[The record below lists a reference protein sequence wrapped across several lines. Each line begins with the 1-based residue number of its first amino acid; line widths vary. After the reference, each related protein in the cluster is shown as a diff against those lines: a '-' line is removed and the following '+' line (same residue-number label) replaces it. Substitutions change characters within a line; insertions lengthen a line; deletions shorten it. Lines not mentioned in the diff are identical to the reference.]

1 MAVTCAAAMVALV
14 ACASTAGAAA
24 TPEPQADLISD
35 VSLVEPVHI
44 SSDKPT
50 EMQLVRLTIPP
61 GGSTGWHSHDAS
73 VLVAVEKGTATF
85 YDADDPRCTPHRFD
99 PGMGTP
105 EVPGHVHIT
114 RNEGDTPLVLDVV
127 FLVPPG
133 GNPGIAQPRPGNCP
147 F

>member
-1 MAVTCAAAMVALV
+1 MFSTRRPSVRLSLALLFAAILAAYAGQGTTHAAAKTYYL
-14 ACASTAGAAA
+14 SSGAY
-24 TPEPQADLISD
+24 T
-35 VSLVEPVHI
+35 
-44 SSDKPT
+44 
-50 EMQLVRLTIPP
+50 
-61 GGSTGWHSHDAS
+61 
-73 VLVAVEKGTATF
+73 TF

-105 EVPGHVHIT
+105 EVSGHVHIT